1 MATIAIYPGTFD
13 PFTLG
18 HLDIA
23 KRVQK
28 MFPKLI
34 ILVASNPNKRPRFS
48 ASERKEMISEVLC
61 HKVQVEHF
69 NGLLIEYVKQL
80 RRNQWVQPEDVPVL
94 VRGLRAMSDFENEFQ
109 MAHVNKQLNDEVETI
124 FVPTCAEHFFV
135 SSSTVKEIASFG
147 GDVSKFV
154 PDIVYEKMTGKK
166 KPIPGVVVHDT
177 ASWCSTCNPGLKKER
192 P

>member
-1 MATIAIYPGTFD
+1 MAAIAIYPGTFD

-28 MFPKLI
+28 MFSKLI
-34 ILVASNPNKRPRFS
+34 ILVANNPKKMPRFS
-48 ASERKEMISEVLC
+48 VSERKEMISNVLC
-61 HKVQVEHF
+61 YKVQVEHF
-69 NGLLIEYVKQL
+69 NGLLIEYIEQL
-80 RRNQWVQPEDVPVL
+80 RRDHWVQPEDVTVL

-109 MAHVNKQLNDEVETI
+109 MAHVNKQLNDEIETI

-154 PDIVYEKMTGKK
+154 PDIVYEKLTGKK
-166 KPIPGVVVHDT
+166 KTIPGIVVHDT
-177 ASWCSTCNPGLKKER
+177 ASWCTTCNPGLKKER